1 MSSRI
6 STSMMHALAVAQM
19 QSRQAALFKVQQQ
32 IATQSRLLT
41 AKDDPVAAG
50 VAVALDRA
58 EAAWVR
64 YGENASQLAHRL
76 SLTETA
82 LSSIGDRIAR
92 LREIAIQANSGA
104 MSAEDRRAFLP
115 ELREHYD
122 ALLALA
128 NTSDGQGRFLFGGAQ
143 DGAPPFVRVS
153 GGVDY
158 VGDQTQR
165 RVEIAPEVSIADSD
179 PGSEIF
185 LRIRN
190 GNGHSVARPDPGNAG
205 VAVIKSDGITDP
217 GAWDGG
223 SYRVAFSGGAY
234 TVLDSGGNPVATG
247 PYVPGEAIRFAGYQ
261 LTLGGEPADGDA
273 FDVGPARNQ
282 GLFETLE
289 NLIATIQMPGLPAS
303 NKAAQQNAFYAVL
316 QDLEQAGNHVID
328 ARASVGARLATL
340 DRTAEEREGQLL
352 ATRVT
357 LSSLRDL
364 DYAEAITRL
373 TRESTTL
380 EAAQLSFARIQSLS
394 LFSLLR

>member
-64 YGENASQLAHRL
+64 YGENASHLAHRL

-82 LSSIGDRIAR
+82 LGSIGDRIAR
-92 LREIAIQANSGA
+92 LREIAIQANSGV

-115 ELREHYD
+115 ELRDHYD

-143 DGAPPFVRVS
+143 DSAPPFVRVS
-153 GGVDY
+153 GGVNY

-165 RVEIAPEVSIADSD
+165 RVEIAPEVSISDTD
-179 PGSEIF
+179 PGSELF

-190 GNGHSVARPDPGNAG
+190 GNGQSVARPDPGNAG

-223 SYRVAFSGGAY
+223 SYRIEFNGGAY
-234 TVLDSGGNPVATG
+234 TVLDNGGNPVAAG

-261 LTLGGEPADGDA
+261 LTLVGEPADGDA

-282 GLFETLE
+282 GLFATLE
-289 NLIATIQMPGLPAS
+289 NLIATILMPGLPAS
-303 NKAAQQNAFYAVL
+303 NRAAQQNAFYAVL
-316 QDLEQAGNHVID
+316 QDLEQAGNHMID

-352 ATRVT
+352 ATRAT